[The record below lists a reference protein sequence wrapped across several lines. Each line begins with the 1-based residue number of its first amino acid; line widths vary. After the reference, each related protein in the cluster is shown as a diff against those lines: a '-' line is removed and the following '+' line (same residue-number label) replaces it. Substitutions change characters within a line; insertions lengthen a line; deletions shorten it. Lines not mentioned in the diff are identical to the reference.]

1 MVPNPTIMNAVEKLG
16 YRVTVGDVA
25 TQAGLEIN
33 QAQQG
38 LLTLASQAQGHL
50 QVAESG
56 DIAYEFP
63 RNFRTVLRNKYWQLR
78 WQETWQKIWRIL
90 FYLIRISFG
99 IILILS
105 LVLMLLAVAIMI
117 ITIQSSSDSDSDS
130 GGNRGGGGFFFP
142 RFWFTPDIFW
152 LFDPSYD
159 YRRSRTKDESK
170 EGKMNFLESVFS
182 FLFGDGDPNK
192 DLEQKSWQQIG
203 TVINNNQGAVV
214 AEQIAPHVDEI
225 AVGELESEDFMIPVL
240 ARFNGYPEVSPQG
253 EIIYY
258 FPELQVTAT
267 QQNMPGKS
275 IPAYL
280 QEKIEQFS
288 QASGGQLVLASCL
301 GGANFILAV
310 VLGSMLQDY
319 QVSGGLVALVDSI
332 YWFLLAYGTAFLAIP
347 LVRYF
352 WLKVKNYGIKNRNH
366 QRNKLASTLEQG
378 DVNLRDK
385 VAYARQFASQKV
397 IDEGDLAYTTQTD
410 LIEQNISN
418 SEKIDAEWQR
428 RLDSEQS

>member
-1 MVPNPTIMNAVEKLG
+1 MNSN
-16 YRVTVGDVA
+16 T
-25 TQAGLEIN
+25 
-33 QAQQG
+33 
-38 LLTLASQAQGHL
+38 H
-50 QVAESG
+50 
-56 DIAYEFP
+56 
-63 RNFRTVLRNKYWQLR
+63 
-78 WQETWQKIWRIL
+78 
-90 FYLIRISFG
+90 
-99 IILILS
+99 
-105 LVLMLLAVAIMI
+105 
-117 ITIQSSSDSDSDS
+117 
-130 GGNRGGGGFFFP
+130 
-142 RFWFTPDIFW
+142 
-152 LFDPSYD
+152 
-159 YRRSRTKDESK
+159 TK
-170 EGKMNFLESVFS
+170 
-182 FLFGDGDPNK
+182 
-192 DLEQKSWQQIG
+192 
-203 TVINNNQGAVV
+203 
-214 AEQIAPHVDEI
+214 
-225 AVGELESEDFMIPVL
+225 
-240 ARFNGYPEVSPQG
+240 
-253 EIIYY
+253 
-258 FPELQVTAT
+258 AT